1 VAISVVLLRGINVGR
16 HRRVTMADLRAS
28 LAAAGYPDVET
39 YVQSGNL
46 LVETRVGA
54 ARLTSD
60 VERALRSGLGLDIQ
74 VVVRTGSQLR
84 RALSRQPFRAERVPT
99 SALHFGFAKTKPAA
113 GAVRALAALDFGRDR
128 ASVVGSDVYLC
139 YPNGQGRSKMSGAAL
154 EKALGVPITVRNWNV
169 TTALAQKAG
178 MERAL

>member
-1 VAISVVLLRGINVGR
+1 MAISVVLLRGINVGR

-46 LVETRVGA
+46 LVETRVGT

-60 VERALRSGLGLDIQ
+60 VERALRSDLGLDID
-74 VVVRTGSQLR
+74 VVVRTGAQLR
-84 RALSRQPFRAERVPT
+84 KVLAREPFRSERLPT
-99 SALHFGFAKTKPAA
+99 SALHFGFAKTKPSAA
-113 GAVRALAALDFGRDR
+113 GTRALAARDFDRDR
-128 ASVVGSDVYLC
+128 ATVVGSDVYLC

-154 EKALGVPITVRNWNV
+154 EKVLGVPITVRNWNV
-169 TTALAQKAG
+169 TTALA
-178 MERAL
+178 ERAS